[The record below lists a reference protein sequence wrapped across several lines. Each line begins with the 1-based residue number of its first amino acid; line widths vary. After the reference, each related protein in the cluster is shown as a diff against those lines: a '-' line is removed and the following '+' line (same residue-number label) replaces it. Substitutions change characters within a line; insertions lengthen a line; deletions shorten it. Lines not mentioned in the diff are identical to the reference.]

1 MTLTVKAETVAVLVV
16 EQQQAVQETKA
27 VTHLLRELLE
37 ETVSRILVGTLRV
50 QAVEAVVVV
59 SQAQEVKAQEVVVK
73 EETERL

>member
-1 MTLTVKAETVAVLVV
+1 MKAETVAVLVV

-27 VTHLLRELLE
+27 VTLLLRELLE

-50 QAVEAVVVV
+50 QAVVAVAVV